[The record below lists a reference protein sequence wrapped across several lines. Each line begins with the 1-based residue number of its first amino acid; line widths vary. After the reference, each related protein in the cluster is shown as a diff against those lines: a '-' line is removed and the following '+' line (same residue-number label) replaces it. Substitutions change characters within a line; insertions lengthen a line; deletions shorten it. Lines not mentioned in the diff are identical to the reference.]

1 MIKKF
6 YDNYQNP
13 SVCCF
18 LVPIRAIVVKRCH
31 CESGLLTPDLNQGKT
46 NMKLTETGVWQV
58 ENSFVTGTNT
68 IWQGGPENGLNTY
81 QELDLKE
88 NMHLMTC
95 AESTTIELVCRMDNN
110 CTPKD
115 IL

>member
-18 LVPIRAIVVKRCH
+18 LVPIRATVVKHCH
-31 CESGLLTPDLNQGKT
+31 RESGLLTPDLNQGKT

-68 IWQGGPENGLNTY
+68 ICWAITAVEKKGVSYSYNT
-81 QELDLKE
+81 
-88 NMHLMTC
+88 
-95 AESTTIELVCRMDNN
+95 
-110 CTPKD
+110 
-115 IL
+115 